1 MAKALVGHISAHDPR
16 LAREALLL
24 RRRVADLEDE
34 VLRLQ
39 HRNDTLSTA
48 LRERE
53 FVDELAAP
61 EQLLEP
67 ALH

>member
-1 MAKALVGHISAHDPR
+1 MAKALVGHISGQDPR
-16 LAREALLL
+16 LARETLLL
-24 RRRVADLEDE
+24 RRRVADLEAE

-39 HRNDTLSTA
+39 HRNDSLSTA

-53 FVDELAAP
+53 FVDELAAQ
-61 EQLLEP
+61 QLLEP